1 MSMLSWNEFVLRLGA
16 AVLGG
21 ALIGFERQ
29 WRSRGAGLR
38 TNTLVAAGA
47 AMFVL
52 IAEMTPR
59 RTSFD
64 PTRITSYVVSG
75 VGFLGAGV
83 IISDGVSVRGINT
96 AATLW
101 CAAAVGALSASG
113 FVWQAGVATAA
124 VLAINILLRPFGRR
138 IDRQP
143 LAEDTEIETI
153 YRFRVT
159 TRDKKEAHVR
169 ALLLQSISGHGYQL
183 RALESADIDGSD
195 LVEVRAELATIGRN
209 DEQIEAAA
217 GRLGLEPN
225 VTSIRR
231 HLMCPTAAERSV
243 PRALAMVDQMA
254 AIPTTK
260 GDILPATGSAWRS
273 TRRGRARSTVRCEA
287 AR

>member
-1 MSMLSWNEFVLRLGA
+1 MLSWTEFVLRLGA
-16 AVLGG
+16 AALGG
-21 ALIGFERQ
+21 ALIGVERQ

-52 IAEMTPR
+52 VAQMTPR
-59 RTSFD
+59 QAGFD

-124 VLAINILLRPFGRR
+124 ILAINVLLRPLGRR

-143 LAEDTEIETI
+143 VDQDSEIETI
-153 YRFRVT
+153 YRFRAT

-183 RALESADIDGSD
+183 RALESADIDGTD
-195 LVEVRAELATIGRN
+195 LVEVRAELATTGRN
-209 DEQIEAAA
+209 DKQIEAAA
-217 GRLGLEPN
+217 GRLGLEPD
-225 VTSIRR
+225 VTSVRWHVIE
-231 HLMCPTAAERSV
+231 H
-243 PRALAMVDQMA
+243 D
-254 AIPTTK
+254 
-260 GDILPATGSAWRS
+260 G
-273 TRRGRARSTVRCEA
+273 RGAFSSESKSDS
-287 AR
+287 